1 MIGKAIFIIAPK
13 NHMYHFSHLV
23 GVIAFEFAHGFF
35 QFEKRILLNNVLFFI
50 SVGVI
55 LIL

>member
-1 MIGKAIFIIAPK
+1 MIGKAIFIIAPE

-50 SVGVI
+50 SVGAI
-55 LIL
+55 L